1 MTKLRIAIYK
11 VNAWQIRIV
20 TLSFLVICIGSGS
33 QFLVNALA
41 AGAEPEAQNVQA
53 TTVILNTPTVRHFPA
68 IKHVHLRHAGVD
80 TFGGYT
86 VTGKR

>member
-1 MTKLRIAIYK
+1 MTRLRIAIHK

-20 TLSFLVICIGSGS
+20 TLSFLVLCIGSGS

-41 AGAEPEAQNVQA
+41 AGTEPEVQNVQM
-53 TTVILNTPTVRHFPA
+53 TTVILNTPTVNHFPTT
-68 IKHVHLRHAGVD
+68 KHAHLRRAGVN